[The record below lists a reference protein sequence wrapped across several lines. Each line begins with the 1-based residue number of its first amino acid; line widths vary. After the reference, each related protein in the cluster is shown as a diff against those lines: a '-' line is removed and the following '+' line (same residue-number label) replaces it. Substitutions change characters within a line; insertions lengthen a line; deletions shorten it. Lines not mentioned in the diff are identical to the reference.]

1 MANKNPPPLKIG
13 FLVFEQMTQL
23 DMTGPAQVLSRLP
36 NCEMHYLSENL
47 EPVMTDSGFAIVP
60 TTTYRQCPQLDILV
74 VTGGIGV
81 FRLNQDKET
90 LSFLKSQGDNA
101 QYVCSVCNGSLV
113 LGAAGLLG
121 GYKSACHWAWGH
133 ELAQYG
139 AEFIKERVV
148 EDRNRI
154 SGGGVTAGIDF
165 GLSLYAK
172 IAGVEAAKMVQL
184 GLEYDPAPPFD
195 CGSPEKA
202 GRARVDIV
210 LANNIKRIA
219 AFSEKYLRSTS

>member
-1 MANKNPPPLKIG
+1 MVGRPVQIG

-36 NCEMHYLSENL
+36 NCQTYYLSKNL
-47 EPVMTDSGFAIVP
+47 APVMTDSGFAIVP
-60 TTTYRQCPQLDILV
+60 TTTFADCPQLDILV
-74 VTGGIGV
+74 VSGGIGI
-81 FRLNQDKET
+81 FALIEDIEI
-90 LSFLKSQGDNA
+90 LEFLKSQGVNA

-113 LGAAGLLG
+113 LGAAGLLK

-133 ELAQYG
+133 ELTKYG
-139 AEFIKERVV
+139 AEFVKERVV
-148 EDRNRI
+148 QDRNRI
-154 SGGGVTAGIDF
+154 SGGCVTAGIDF
-165 GLSLYAK
+165 GLTLFAK
-172 IAGVEAAKMVQL
+172 IAGSEAAKLLQL

-202 GRARVDIV
+202 GLARVDII

-219 AFSEKYLRSTS
+219 AMREKLKSQKF

>member
-1 MANKNPPPLKIG
+1 MTHETSPRLQIG

-36 NCEMHYLSENL
+36 NCQVHYLSECL
-47 EPVMTDSGFAIVP
+47 APVMTDSGFAIVP
-60 TTTYRQCPQLDILV
+60 TTTFADCPQLDILV
-74 VTGGIGV
+74 VTGGIGIWP
-81 FRLNQDKET
+81 LIEDDEIIE
-90 LSFLKSQGDNA
+90 FLKTQGDNA
-101 QYVCSVCNGSLV
+101 KYVCSVCNGSLV
-113 LGAAGLLG
+113 LGAARLLN

-133 ELAQYG
+133 ELAKYG
-139 AEFIKERVV
+139 AEFVSERVV

-165 GLSLYAK
+165 GLTLFAK
-172 IAGVEAAKMVQL
+172 IAGIEAAKLLQL

-202 GRARVDIV
+202 GAARVNAV
-210 LANNIKRIA
+210 LANYAQRLA
-219 AFSEKYLRSTS
+219 AFSKKQTI